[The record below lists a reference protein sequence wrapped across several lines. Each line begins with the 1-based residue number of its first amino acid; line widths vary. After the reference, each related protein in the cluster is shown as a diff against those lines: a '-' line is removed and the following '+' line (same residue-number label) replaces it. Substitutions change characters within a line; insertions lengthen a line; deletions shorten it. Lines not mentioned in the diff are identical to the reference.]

1 MRNGR
6 DLFLITIP
14 VEPDWIVHVIGLPL
28 STRVGRMKRNPKLR
42 LTLSNGKVIPLTSV
56 GTVKGRLERLNLHN
70 RNEFVIYPPVPG
82 VQVTCLFPEELFS
95 QVQAAIKQNITVS
108 GRLVFRPGSA
118 FPERVH
124 VRRIEIHPAAEKLPQ
139 LA

>member
-1 MRNGR
+1 
-6 DLFLITIP
+6 
-14 VEPDWIVHVIGLPL
+14 
-28 STRVGRMKRNPKLR
+28 MKKNPKLR
-42 LTLSNGKVIPLTSV
+42 LEASNGEIAPLTSV

-70 RNEFVIYPPVPG
+70 RQEFIIYPPIPG
-82 VQVTCLFPEELFS
+82 VHVTCLFPEELFS

-124 VRRIEIHPAAEKLPQ
+124 VRSIEIHPADEKLP
-139 LA
+139 